1 MDKPRKVTM
10 QEIADR
16 VGVSKY
22 AVSKALS
29 GKPGISAAT
38 RGKIFEVASQLGY
51 LEQKLGKR
59 LLNGKQLDEDQDKL
73 VGILIPNI
81 RSQNRD
87 SGYWGKILDG
97 VFKNLEA
104 SGTSSVLITD
114 DLPRNFHKVMRP
126 DGLLGIIGIGLINSS
141 MLVDLRHIGVP
152 FVLVDH
158 EDDLVSSDS
167 VFMNNYDIVRKQ
179 VKYLIGKGH
188 THIQFVGDWRFAR
201 SFSDRWNGFKSALEE
216 NEISYIP
223 DRALLSIQPTMHP
236 DNLSLIKRSF
246 EHIKH
251 NNLPT
256 AFVCANDKI
265 ASLCMRAMEELGI
278 RVPLDTSVMGFD
290 NDLDILEEFPEL
302 STVNAESEELGIKA
316 VDMLLRRL
324 TNTHMP
330 YEKLL
335 LQSDL
340 IIRSSIATPRVATL
354 SSNSYSE

>member
-29 GKPGISAAT
+29 GKPGISAGT

-59 LLNGKQLDEDQDKL
+59 TITTTKHTDEEEDKL

-81 RSQNRD
+81 RSQNRESD
-87 SGYWGKILDG
+87 YWGKVLDG
-97 VFKNLEA
+97 VFQGLEA
-104 SGTSSVLITD
+104 RGISSVLITD
-114 DLPRNFHKVMRP
+114 DVPRNFHKVMRP
-126 DGLLGIIGIGLINSS
+126 DGLLGIIGIGLIDSS
-141 MLVDLRHIGVP
+141 MLVELRNIGVP
-152 FVLVDH
+152 FVLIDH
-158 EDDLVSSDS
+158 EDDLVSSDTI
-167 VFMNNYDIVRKQ
+167 FMNNYDIVRKQ
-179 VKYLIGKGH
+179 TMYLIGKGH
-188 THIQFVGDWRFAR
+188 THIQFIGDWRFAR

-216 NEISYIP
+216 NELSYTP
-223 DRALLSIQPTMHP
+223 DRALLSIQPTMAP
-236 DNLSLIKRSF
+236 NNLALIHSSF
-246 EHIKH
+246 ERLQQSG
-251 NNLPT
+251 LPT

-278 RVPLDTSVMGFD
+278 RIPADISIIGFD
-290 NDLDILEEFPEL
+290 NEMEILEEFPEL
-302 STVNAESEELGIKA
+302 STVNAEREAMGIKA
-316 VDMLLRRL
+316 VDMLFQRL
-324 TNTHMP
+324 ANLQMP

-340 IIRSSIATPRVATL
+340 IIRSSIEAPRATTH
-354 SSNSYSE
+354 SS